1 METDFEAT
9 DEFREAWKMKTRDV
23 LAKAEWRRRKLT
35 KRVSVCIEMACS
47 WLAWMSGGAD
57 MHGSD
62 CTALQQAASLQY
74 QDVQSC
80 QMARCM

>member
-1 METDFEAT
+1 MGVHHHTIATCLQEGRQGVETDFEAT

-62 CTALQQAASLQY
+62 CTAL
-74 QDVQSC
+74 
-80 QMARCM
+80 